1 MLNSNLSCLSSILEH
16 RYSLL
21 PTKSCWQLAGAEGH
35 FELRFPVVSPR
46 VMSAPVGQLAVDE
59 YGNPFIILEDLHWS
73 LSYPISVPPSA
84 AVQSRPSTEHREK
97 QFQPSS
103 AGWGAMEEEDIAEEL
118 PQDEAMEEGAEEG
131 FEEAFE
137 AEPEDAEAEAADEA
151 VADDAEEAVEGE
163 AEAEVFEDAVEDA
176 AEGGEA
182 EAEGEA
188 MEETFEDA
196 VDPDLDAEA
205 DAVEAE
211 ALEIDHGVE
220 ELDELDAPEVPEE
233 FEELQQVLDEKPPSQ
248 PWWLKRAFWQVR
260 EYRYVLRLRQKM
272 RTAKDAEA
280 FCDELAKKIEE
291 AKGNDQML
299 VFEDF
304 DISQNHIPNEQIE
317 MMFSL
322 LTDTTV
328 QIERLRAF
336 GIPTLDDAAAVMLS
350 GWLQGVVP
358 ETAPRE
364 LHLSDCAITAVGFK
378 AIMEALS
385 ENGTFP
391 ADDPKKP
398 DEGKL
403 PVYLRIEDNYIDNS
417 IIQESIDEGVA
428 TAMKKKDKIEHS
440 DTVKCRILIRGDEKE
455 DNPYKQKEGE
465 PPDPADAPPPKQ
477 VRDKGKGK
485 GRSGKGTKG
494 SKGRNYQY
502 WGASSRKDS
511 EKGGKGGKWERH
523 EYHTPKPRS
532 EYSEW
537 QSSRKVTYKD
547 SNDKPTNKWSK
558 DSTWGRESKQTK
570 YDNKSYDKYDNKS
583 YDNYGKNEKYEKNNS
598 KDSWSKQSKDDKWNS
613 KQSKDDKWN
622 SSKWDSKQDSNRND
636 RDDKWKSSG
645 SKSWESNSWEKQGVA
660 AYSGGR
666 SQAQNSQK
674 WDSKGSWKED
684 SWKKSSDST
693 ENGRGSHS
701 YGHAPRPSPK
711 TSYSSPSTS
720 SVSAVPRAA
729 QSKISEAE
737 RSRRW
742 ADRGDSGKG
751 KSWSREDG
759 SRNKNGKDSKE
770 GGGKSQSSKGKGQG
784 RSKSEPFT
792 AFRAPTRGSAAE
804 MTRKRPGSSEAPEGK
819 RQKTSAPAGSG
830 RDSLPPNWEKHW
842 SDQYGTHYYWNKET
856 GQSTWDV
863 PTA

>member
-1 MLNSNLSCLSSILEH
+1 
-16 RYSLL
+16 
-21 PTKSCWQLAGAEGH
+21 
-35 FELRFPVVSPR
+35 
-46 VMSAPVGQLAVDE
+46 
-59 YGNPFIILEDLHWS
+59 
-73 LSYPISVPPSA
+73 
-84 AVQSRPSTEHREK
+84 
-97 QFQPSS
+97 
-103 AGWGAMEEEDIAEEL
+103 MEEEDIAEEL
-118 PQDEAMEEGAEEG
+118 PQDEAMEEAEEG

-137 AEPEDAEAEAADEA
+137 AEPEDAEAEAAD
-151 VADDAEEAVEGE
+151 DAEGE
-163 AEAEVFEDAVEDA
+163 AEAEVFEDTMEDA
-176 AEGGEA
+176 DPEAAEA
-182 EAEGEA
+182 EAEA
-188 MEETFEDA
+188 EETFEDA

-205 DAVEAE
+205 EAVEAE

-248 PWWLKRAFWQVR
+248 PWWLKRAFWKVR
-260 EYRYVLRLRQKM
+260 EGRYVLRLRQKM

-280 FCDELAKKIEE
+280 FCDALAKQIEE
-291 AKGNDQML
+291 AKENDQML

-304 DISQNHIPNEQIE
+304 DISQNPIPNEQIE

-358 ETAPRE
+358 ETAPTE

-477 VRDKGKGK
+477 VREKGKGK
-485 GRSGKGTKG
+485 GRSGKGSKG
-494 SKGRNYQY
+494 SKGRTYQY
-502 WGASSRKDS
+502 WGSSSRKDS
-511 EKGGKGGKWERH
+511 EKGGKGGRWERQ

-547 SNDKPTNKWSK
+547 SNDKPNKWSK

-570 YDNKSYDKYDNKS
+570 YDDKSYDKYDKS

-598 KDSWSKQSKDDKWNS
+598 KDSWSKQTKDDKWNSKQSKDDKWNSKQSKDDKWNS

-645 SKSWESNSWEKQGVA
+645 SKSWESNSNWEKQGVA
-660 AYSGGR
+660 AYTGGR

-684 SWKKSSDST
+684 SWKKSSEST
-693 ENGRGSHS
+693 ENGRGS
-701 YGHAPRPSPK
+701 YGHTPRPSPK

-742 ADRGDSGKG
+742 GDRGDSGKG

-759 SRNKNGKDSKE
+759 SRGKNAKDSKE
-770 GGGKSQSSKGKGQG
+770 GGGKSQSSKAAKGKG

-804 MTRKRPGSSEAPEGK
+804 MTRKRPGGSEAPEGK

>member
-1 MLNSNLSCLSSILEH
+1 
-16 RYSLL
+16 
-21 PTKSCWQLAGAEGH
+21 
-35 FELRFPVVSPR
+35 
-46 VMSAPVGQLAVDE
+46 
-59 YGNPFIILEDLHWS
+59 
-73 LSYPISVPPSA
+73 
-84 AVQSRPSTEHREK
+84 
-97 QFQPSS
+97 
-103 AGWGAMEEEDIAEEL
+103 MEEEDIAEEL
-118 PQDEAMEEGAEEG
+118 QDEAMEEG

-137 AEPEDAEAEAADEA
+137 AEPEEAEAEAAEDAEDAEAEA
-151 VADDAEEAVEGE
+151 EET
-163 AEAEVFEDAVEDA
+163 FEDAVEDA
-176 AEGGEA
+176 EVEAAEA
-182 EAEGEA
+182 EAEA
-188 MEETFEDA
+188 EETFEDA

-205 DAVEAE
+205 EAVEAE

-248 PWWLKRAFWQVR
+248 PWWLKRAFWKVR
-260 EYRYVLRLRQKM
+260 EGRYVLRLRQKM

-280 FCDELAKKIEE
+280 FCDALAKQIEE
-291 AKGNDQML
+291 AKANDQML

-304 DISQNHIPNEQIE
+304 DISQNPIPNEQIE

-322 LTDTTV
+322 LTDTMV

-358 ETAPRE
+358 ETAPTE

-391 ADDPKKP
+391 ADDPRKP

-403 PVYLRIEDNYIDNS
+403 PIYLRIEDNYIDNS

-477 VRDKGKGK
+477 VREKGKGK
-485 GRSGKGTKG
+485 GRSGKGSKG

-502 WGASSRKDS
+502 WGTSRKDS

-537 QSSRKVTYKD
+537 QSNRKVTYKD
-547 SNDKPTNKWSK
+547 SNDKPNKWSK
-558 DSTWGRESKQTK
+558 DSTWGKQTK
-570 YDNKSYDKYDNKS
+570 YEDKSYEKYDKSYD
-583 YDNYGKNEKYEKNNS
+583 YGKNEKYEKNNS
-598 KDSWSKQSKDDKWNS
+598 KDSWSKQTKDDKWNSKQSKDDKWNSKQSKDDKWNS

-636 RDDKWKSSG
+636 EKWKSSG
-645 SKSWESNSWEKQGVA
+645 SKSWESNSNWEKQGVA
-660 AYSGGR
+660 AYTGGR
-666 SQAQNSQK
+666 SAQNSQK

-693 ENGRGSHS
+693 ENGRAEKHS
-701 YGHAPRPSPK
+701 YGHAPK
-711 TSYSSPSTS
+711 TSYSTPSTS

-742 ADRGDSGKG
+742 GDSGKG

-759 SRNKNGKDSKE
+759 SRGKNGKDSKE
-770 GGGKSQSSKGKGQG
+770 GGGKSQSSKAGKGQG

-804 MTRKRPGSSEAPEGK
+804 MTRKRPGGSEAPEGK
-819 RQKTSAPAGSG
+819 RQKTSAAGSP